1 MENKVNKQFLYDI
14 FDKISSYESDNS
26 GYSLGKLAIQ
36 KVFEATNTYSIEDI
50 LARLTIIDSM
60 YSTQMNRRYYGLEEL
75 AEVLTEI
82 NKKQNLTEVFLAFLK
97 AKDLSRFQ
105 IRGKATDL
113 FTEKYGIGK
122 NGEDKGLAVSLI
134 SKYAYFETRYQFP
147 IYDSIVREMYPRVWS
162 YCGFPQ
168 KEMPQIKTND
178 ICSFIDAI
186 DILIGKLNYKTIN
199 YDSLDRVLWYVGKI
213 QRGNLSLI
221 LSRTEYEAFVKKYSQ
236 KVKKKGK
243 EVNEFIFD
251 IVSVDLETLPLRQN
265 AGIIYDLFVLAKE
278 LNSYK

>member
-1 MENKVNKQFLYDI
+1 MENKDNKQFLYDI

-36 KVFEATNTYSIEDI
+36 KVFEATNTYSVEDI

-75 AEVLTEI
+75 AEVLSEI
-82 NKKQNLTEVFLAFLK
+82 NKKQNLAEAFLGFLND
-97 AKDLSRFQ
+97 KDLSRFQ

-113 FTEKYGIGK
+113 FAEKYGIGK

-168 KEMPQIKTND
+168 NEMPQIKTND

-236 KVKKKGK
+236 KVKKKEK

-251 IVSVDLETLPLRQN
+251 NLTV
-265 AGIIYDLFVLAKE
+265 
-278 LNSYK
+278 

>member
-82 NKKQNLTEVFLAFLK
+82 NKKQNLTEAFLAFLK

-147 IYDSIVREMYPRVWS
+147 IYAN
-162 YCGFPQ
+162 Q
-168 KEMPQIKTND
+168 
-178 ICSFIDAI
+178 
-186 DILIGKLNYKTIN
+186 
-199 YDSLDRVLWYVGKI
+199 
-213 QRGNLSLI
+213 
-221 LSRTEYEAFVKKYSQ
+221 
-236 KVKKKGK
+236 
-243 EVNEFIFD
+243 
-251 IVSVDLETLPLRQN
+251 
-265 AGIIYDLFVLAKE
+265 
-278 LNSYK
+278 

>member
-1 MENKVNKQFLYDI
+1 MENNKNKDALLKVFDEISQF
-14 FDKISSYESDNS
+14 ESDNS
-26 GYSLGKLAIQ
+26 GYSIGKSTIR
-36 KVFEATNTYSIEDI
+36 KVFDATQSYSKEDL

-75 AEVLTEI
+75 AEVLSEI
-82 NKKQNLTEVFLAFLK
+82 NKKQNLAEAFLGFLND
-97 AKDLSRFQ
+97 KDLSRFQ
-105 IRGKATDL
+105 IKGKETDL
-113 FTEKYGIGK
+113 FAEKYGIGK

-147 IYDSIVREMYPRVWS
+147 IYDSIVREMYPRIWS

-186 DILIGKLNYKTIN
+186 DILIAKLNHKTIN
-199 YDSLDRVLWYVGKI
+199 YDTLDRVLWYVGKI

-221 LSRTEYEAFVKKYSQ
+221 LSRAEYDAFVKKYSQ

-243 EVNEFIFD
+243 EVNKFIFD
-251 IVSVDLETLPLRQN
+251 IVGVDLETLPLQQKS
-265 AGIIYDLFVLAKE
+265 GIIYDFFVLAKK
-278 LNSYK
+278 LK